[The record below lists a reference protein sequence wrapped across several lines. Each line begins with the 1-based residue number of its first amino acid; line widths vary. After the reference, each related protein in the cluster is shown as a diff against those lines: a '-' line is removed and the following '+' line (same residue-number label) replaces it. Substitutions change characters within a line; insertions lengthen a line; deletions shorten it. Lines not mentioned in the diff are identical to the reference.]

1 MGKPENNVKNQKNS
15 PIEAKNNGA
24 PRKKIQ
30 LSTTAIAGIS
40 TAAVLGLIA
49 LIVGMVY
56 LISAIRNDAFFD
68 YIKSDLDKYVSFPET
83 DYKDYDL
90 SIDIAKPH
98 DIDVDVAI
106 LNLIASA
113 KGEAKNDGA
122 MITSAVTI
130 APGDKLNIWYRGY
143 ILDSKG
149 EKSYKSGM
157 CNFGSAAAAELEIG
171 SGSFVPG
178 FELDLVGVNT
188 GNYPKFEKITEGEIK
203 ETQIA
208 YVTYKRLVEGGNASK
223 DTKTGSAV
231 RIDLSDPDID
241 KTYGT
246 GFRDQLLAA
255 KLGVKDKDTE
265 GKLTFDVVIDGK
277 KHTYSEFDVNFV
289 TECEVDPLIV
299 ECYFP
304 YDYKNDTTLRN
315 QTAYFEVYVNG
326 VIQYECPEF
335 NEEFVKKLVHSEGV
349 TYTEAEL
356 KLDIFKN
363 QVLTEEELNKYEGET
378 LVDKYRDYAQDVI
391 DKAYEANYES
401 MVEDAMWD
409 YYLKKAVI
417 KKYPKVKVDK
427 IHQEYIDDVYYQFGQ
442 TGGSIQDQYTGE
454 YQTYETVDEFAVAYL
469 GLTYSDDK
477 DWKSVLYTMSKDLVK
492 ERLILYY
499 LMQAEDLYPSEEEFA
514 TELEKVK
521 QEYIDEYISQY
532 LDYEEKTREDY
543 TDEEY
548 AKFVEARKA
557 ELFDYY
563 DEEYFEETTYYEI
576 ALREFRTWAK
586 VSTLDDRTNL
596 PQTK

>member
-1 MGKPENNVKNQKNS
+1 MGKPENNVKNQKKS

-30 LSTTAIAGIS
+30 LSTTAIAGLS
-40 TAAVLGLIA
+40 TAALIVLIV
-49 LIVGMVY
+49 LIVGIVH
-56 LISAIRNDAFFD
+56 IVTAIKNDSFFD
-68 YIKSDLDKYVSFPET
+68 YIDSNLDKYVSFPES

-106 LNLIASA
+106 LNLLASA

-122 MITSAVTI
+122 LITSAVTI
-130 APGDKLNIWYRGY
+130 APGDKVSIWYRGY
-143 ILDSKG
+143 IIDSNGK
-149 EKSYKSGM
+149 KSYKSGM
-157 CNFGSAAAAELEIG
+157 CNFGASAASELEIG
-171 SGSFVPG
+171 SGQFVPG

-188 GNYPKFEKITEGEIK
+188 GDYPKFEKITEGEIK

-208 YVTYKRLVEGGNASK
+208 YVTYKRLIEGGNASK
-223 DTKTGSAV
+223 DTKTGSCV
-231 RIDLSDPDID
+231 RIDLSDADID

-255 KLGVKDKDTE
+255 KLGVKAEDTDD
-265 GKLTFDVVIDGK
+265 KLTFDVVLDGK
-277 KHTYSEFDVNFV
+277 KHTYSEFYVNFV
-289 TECEVDPLIV
+289 TECEADPLIV

-304 YDYKNDTTLRN
+304 YDYSDTTLRN
-315 QTAYFEVYVNG
+315 QNAYFEVYVDG
-326 VIQYECPEF
+326 VVQYECPEF

-363 QVLTEEELNKYEGET
+363 QVLTEAELLEYEGET
-378 LVDKYRDYAQDVI
+378 LTEKYRAYAKKVI
-391 DKAYEANYES
+391 DDAYEQNYES

-454 YQTYETVDEFAVAYL
+454 YKTYETVDEFAIAYL
-469 GLTYSDDK
+469 GLTYSTNQ
-477 DWKSVLYTMSKDLVK
+477 DWKSVLYTMSENLVK

-499 LMQAEDLYPSEEEFA
+499 LMQAEDLYPTEEEFA
-514 TELEKVK
+514 TELAKVK
-521 QEYIDEYISQY
+521 QEYIDEYVSQY
-532 LDYEEKTREDY
+532 LEYEKKTREDY

-576 ALREFRTWAK
+576 ALREFRSWAK